1 MSERITSLADIEDVE
16 IDDFGRFKYILIK
29 ASLND
34 QHKFLVRGFAW
45 ASYHADIFDL
55 FESSKSPIK
64 YECVGGGRIEV
75 EPHNKKI
82 KIFGYSQGFGRADH
96 EMSCDLV
103 RKKYKDYEKSLCIH
117 LELLP
122 ST

>member
-45 ASYHADIFDL
+45 ASYHGL
-55 FESSKSPIK
+55 NR
-64 YECVGGGRIEV
+64 Y
-75 EPHNKKI
+75 N
-82 KIFGYSQGFGRADH
+82 
-96 EMSCDLV
+96 
-103 RKKYKDYEKSLCIH
+103 H
-117 LELLP
+117 LAKP
-122 ST
+122 